1 MKIVILNYTG
11 YRSNWGSQATSRGLM
26 QWISNDLFKDRPS
39 SIEIVPYPPSHWRDH
54 WQQKVNG
61 EFLKELYA
69 NPKPKHSELI
79 RLERLCSARFAHQ
92 LERVKNADIVFF
104 QGEGAIVGSRI
115 YKRTQL
121 FGLPYLAKHLY
132 RKPIISCNQTISF
145 SNDNEETILK
155 NIFSAFD
162 LNFARETESLR
173 ICAGLGWPKF
183 EFMPDAAF
191 FYNGT
196 LGSEFTKQSGTYF
209 CVTGSADLN
218 SYNLK
223 AYARSIN
230 GIRLAYNL
238 EPVFLYSRKSDKVVV
253 EEYKKLTQLHA
264 TVISHKSNADVD
276 DLVSVLSG
284 SVFVLG
290 GRYHTAITGLSLN
303 VPAILTNSNS
313 HKSIGLEKIFHDD
326 AKLVDH
332 ADQHEIIQHV
342 AKILADPV
350 RLKTRL
356 NEKLSGLQRPL
367 NVATNQIRLFLELDN
382 KTPKSLEKNTL
393 PTNSLSNRYR
403 NLWLLK
409 VLIRVT
415 NLGAYDR
422 PALIEKPDGAALYDS
437 LENKNYQPPA

>member
-39 SIEIVPYPPSHWRDH
+39 SIEVVPYPPSHWRDH
-54 WQQKVNG
+54 WQQKFDG
-61 EFLKELYA
+61 DFLKELYA

-92 LERVKNADIVFF
+92 LERVENADIVFF

-121 FGLPYLAKHLY
+121 FGLTYLAKHLY

-145 SNDNEETILK
+145 SNNNEETILK
-155 NIFSAFD
+155 NIFSSFD
-162 LNFARETESLR
+162 LNFVRETESLR

-183 EFMPDAAF
+183 EFIPDAAF

-253 EEYKKLTQLHA
+253 EEYEKLTQLHA

-290 GRYHTAITGLSLN
+290 GRYHTSITGLSLN

-409 VLIRVT
+409 ALIRVT

-422 PALIEKPDGAALYDS
+422 PALIENPDGAAHYDS

>member
-54 WQQKVNG
+54 WQQKFDG

-115 YKRTQL
+115 FKRTQL

-132 RKPIISCNQTISF
+132 GKPIISCNQTISF
-145 SNDNEETILK
+145 SNKHEEKILK
-155 NIFSAFD
+155 NVFSSFD
-162 LNFARETESLR
+162 LNFVREAESLR
-173 ICAGLGWPKF
+173 ICAGPGWPKF

-191 FYNGT
+191 FYNGSM
-196 LGSEFTKQSGTYF
+196 GSKFTKQSGNYF

-218 SYNLK
+218 SYNLE

-230 GIRLAYNL
+230 EIRLVYNL
-238 EPVFLYSRKSDKVVV
+238 EPVFLYSRKSDKVVA
-253 EEYKKLTQLHA
+253 EEYAKLAQLHA

-290 GRYHTAITGLSLN
+290 GRYHTSITGLSLN

-313 HKSIGLEKIFHDD
+313 HKSIGLAKLFHDE

-332 ADQHEIIQHV
+332 TDQNEIIKHV
-342 AKILADPV
+342 AKILANPE
-350 RLKTRL
+350 RLKSRL
-356 NEKLSGLQRPL
+356 NEKVTSLQKSL
-367 NVATNQIRLFLELDN
+367 NIATNRTRLFLGLDKN
-382 KTPKSLEKNTL
+382 TPTPLGKTTL
-393 PTNSLSNRYR
+393 PTNSLSNSYR

-409 VLIRVT
+409 TLIRVI

-422 PALIEKPDGAALYDS
+422 PALIENPDALGHHGS
-437 LENKNYQPPA
+437 LEKQNYQPPS

>member
-1 MKIVILNYTG
+1 MKVVILNYTG

-26 QWISNDLFKDRPS
+26 QWIVNDLFKDRPS

-54 WQQKVNG
+54 WQQKMDG

-79 RLERLCSARFAHQ
+79 RLERLCSARFTHQ

-115 YKRTQL
+115 FRRTQL
-121 FGLPYLAKHLY
+121 FGLPFLAKHLY

-145 SNDNEETILK
+145 SNQYEETILK
-155 NIFSAFD
+155 NVFSSFD
-162 LNFARETESLR
+162 LNFVREAESLR
-173 ICAGLGWPKF
+173 ICAGPGWPEF

-191 FYNGT
+191 FYHGT
-196 LGSEFTKQSGTYF
+196 MGSKFIKQSGTYF

-218 SYNLK
+218 SYDLE
-223 AYARSIN
+223 AYARTIN

-238 EPVFLYSRKSDKVVV
+238 EPVFIYSRKSDKAVA
-253 EEYKKLTQLHA
+253 EEYEKFAQRHA
-264 TVISHKSNADVD
+264 TVISHKSHADVD

-284 SVFVLG
+284 AVCVLG
-290 GRYHTAITGLSLN
+290 GRYHTSITGLSLN

-313 HKSIGLEKIFHDD
+313 HKSIGLAKIFHDE
-326 AKLVDH
+326 AKLVDY
-332 ADQHEIIQHV
+332 ADQNTIIKHV
-342 AKILADPV
+342 AKILTNPA
-350 RLKTRL
+350 RLKSRL
-356 NEKLSGLQRPL
+356 NEKVNSLQRPL
-367 NVATNQIRLFLELDN
+367 HVATNRTRLFLELDK
-382 KTPKSLEKNTL
+382 KTPKSLGKTTL
-393 PTNSLSNRYR
+393 PVNSLNNMYR

-409 VLIRVT
+409 ALIRVI

-422 PALIEKPDGAALYDS
+422 PALIEKPEVGVQHGS
-437 LENKNYQPPA
+437 LENQNYQPPA